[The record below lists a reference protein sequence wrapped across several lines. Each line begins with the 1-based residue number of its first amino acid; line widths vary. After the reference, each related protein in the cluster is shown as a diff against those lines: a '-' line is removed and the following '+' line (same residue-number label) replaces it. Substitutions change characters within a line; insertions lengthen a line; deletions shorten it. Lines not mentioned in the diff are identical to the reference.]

1 MATSTIAKK
10 LSQTID
16 GEKHEV
22 LFGADAENI
31 AIGNTNLQQFYNNWN
46 NFKEFAHFTIWTEE
60 DLASRPNSSNP
71 NMKIWYNPEW

>member
-22 LFGADAENI
+22 LFGADAANI
-31 AIGNTNLQQFYNNWN
+31 AIGNTTNLQQFYNN
-46 NFKEFAHFTIWTEE
+46 
-60 DLASRPNSSNP
+60 
-71 NMKIWYNPEW
+71 